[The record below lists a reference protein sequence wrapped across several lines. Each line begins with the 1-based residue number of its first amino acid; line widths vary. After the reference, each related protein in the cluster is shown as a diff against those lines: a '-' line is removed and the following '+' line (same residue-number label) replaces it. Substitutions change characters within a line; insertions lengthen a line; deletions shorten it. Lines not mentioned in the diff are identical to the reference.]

1 MKKDAVKKTKTPK
14 VDRLSDL
21 RVKAL
26 GRWNE
31 QMGRGEIN
39 RQNGFASYSLVKL
52 LMQRAICS

>member
-1 MKKDAVKKTKTPK
+1 MKKVKKPITPK
-14 VDRLSDL
+14 VDRLADL

-39 RQNGFASYSLVKL
+39 RQNGFASYSLVKI
-52 LMQRAICS
+52 LMQRSLKV